1 VKLLSEWFYR
11 LTGWSIEGELP
22 ADPRYVL
29 VGYPHTSNWDF
40 FVFLAVVGHFKIDAK
55 VLAHRG
61 LFVWPIAWL
70 LRRWGAVPV
79 EGGARSVITTAV
91 TVLTATDRACLVIA
105 PEGTRAGG
113 SVWKS
118 GFWKIAEA
126 ADVPIVM
133 GYVDRSSKRM
143 GLGPSV
149 RVDADPEAWMERA
162 RLFYADKTGLK
173 PHNRGPVELSR

>member
-70 LRRWGAVPV
+70 LRRWGAVAV

-91 TVLTATDRACLVIA
+91 RVLTATDRACLVIA